1 MNIDRRSYAKLAVC
15 TVGILATCMLSDC
28 FAQTA
33 ASRFEKAE
41 PVWAKGQ
48 AEELNSSVRFTATF
62 DAGANERP
70 FLRITETSAYRIRPM
85 RRCISSATYSA

>member
-41 PVWAKGQ
+41 PNDMWQMDYKGWFRMAGGQ
-48 AEELNSSVRFTATF
+48 KCHPLNVIDDHSRFCVRSVAL
-62 DAGANERP
+62 P
-70 FLRITETSAYRIRPM
+70 
-85 RRCISSATYSA
+85 